1 MDVSG
6 DVVILVNVWHYAL
19 YGSLYW
25 YWYLCTGSGRHGV
38 SWILV
43 KSLNVSFLMWWLVRY
58 TR

>member
-25 YWYLCTGSGRHGV
+25 YWYLCTGLGRHGV

-43 KSLNVSFLMWWLVRY
+43 KSLNVYFLMW
-58 TR
+58 